1 MSDIFTIH
9 SASLPVGARVIG
21 FRGTEAL
28 SRPYVFEVFLQI
40 TGPDAH
46 SFELD
51 DLAGAKAC
59 LTVSR
64 DDGRP
69 PFLFAG
75 IFSEAALL
83 HEIEERAVVRAVL
96 VPQLWQLSQT
106 QHSRI
111 FTRQSV
117 PDVVRAVLE
126 DSGLSSDDFVFR
138 LSQDYKPEE
147 HVCQFAESNLD
158 FISRWLEREG
168 LYYFFEHEEGGE
180 KLVITDHKSFHKE
193 LASDPVRYFPQA
205 GKDAT
210 AGEHLRTFTCRKRQ
224 LPAAVRF
231 KDYDY
236 NKPTLDVSGTERVSS
251 SGLGEIHLH
260 GARLFTPD
268 TAKRLAK
275 LRSEALQAQERVF
288 QGTGT
293 ALYLRPGNTF
303 ALTDHPR
310 AAFDTTYLATEV
322 EHHGNQLAGSGDLRE
337 LTGLDGDDVYRAD
350 VTAITAEV
358 QFRPPQQTTWPRIY
372 GTEHG
377 VIDGEADS
385 EYAQIDDHGRYLVR
399 FAFDESD
406 LKDGKASTWVRMM
419 QPHGG
424 GIEGWHFPLRKGT
437 EVLFTFLGG
446 DPDRPVIAGV
456 VPNALTPSPVTRAN
470 HTQNVIKTGGGSS
483 IVMDDRD
490 QQQYIDTFVQVGNT
504 GHHMGHRAPLEAPVP
519 SGNPPGPDET
529 VSLAVTYGVQ
539 TDQSAAFHVGGHWW
553 QRVVGNYYLDVGGV
567 SRLRFGG
574 SHALFVGADATEF
587 YDSTRNTT
595 MVGAY
600 KQRVVGAVTH
610 AFESGWTRNVTGTVM
625 ENVEGSLTENLVGP
639 RHTNISGAWT
649 QTIGG
654 GVKQTITGPEQHFK
668 LDAHYGLTVGAASDT
683 YIGVKNSNFLGGQA
697 SLTVGA
703 FLSLKA
709 SGEVNVSVG
718 GSASLKLA
726 NELSIAAGI
735 RVAMSAG
742 VDAKFVGGISY
753 SVAPAAIKTINNEI
767 KAIGNSIL
775 TGGSLIMM

>member
-1 MSDIFTIH
+1 MSDIFTIQ
-9 SASLPVGARVIG
+9 STSLPDGARVIG

-64 DDGRP
+64 DDGRA

-111 FTRQSV
+111 FTRQSI

-126 DSGLSSDDFVFR
+126 DSGLSSDDYVFR

-147 HVCQFAESNLD
+147 HVCQYAESNLD

-193 LASDPVRYFPQA
+193 LVADPVRYFPQA

-236 NKPTLDVSGTERVSS
+236 NKPTLDVSGAERVSS

-275 LRSEALQAQERVF
+275 LRSEAIQAQERVF

-293 ALYLRPGNTF
+293 ALYMRPGNTF
-303 ALTDHPR
+303 SLTDHPR
-310 AAFDTTYLATEV
+310 AAFDTAYLATEV

-337 LTGLDGDDVYRAD
+337 LTGLDSDEVYRAD
-350 VTAITAEV
+350 VTAITADV

-470 HTQNVIKTGGGSS
+470 HTQNVIKTGGGSYT
-483 IVMDDRD
+483 VMEDLDGE
-490 QQQYIDTFVQVGNT
+490 QFIDTYVPIGNT
-504 GHHMGHRAPLEAPVP
+504 GVHMGHRKMVDLPVP
-519 SGNPPGPDET
+519 PADPSCPDEPM
-529 VSLAVTYGVQ
+529 SLGLTYSVDTTG
-539 TDQSAAFHVGGHWW
+539 SAGFSIGGSWWQNVDRAYILNVGGS
-553 QRVVGNYYLDVGGV
+553 
-567 SRLRFGG
+567 SRLRYG
-574 SHALFVGADATEF
+574 SDHTRIVMGASAEF
-587 YDSTRNTT
+587 YQAARKTT
-595 MVGAY
+595 ILGDYQQHVISAT
-600 KQRVVGAVTH
+600 KHV
-610 AFESGWTRNVTGTVM
+610 FSSGWTREITGNVNETVTGSIT
-625 ENVEGSLTENLVGP
+625 ESLTGP
-639 RHTNISGAWT
+639 RTTVVHGPWT
-649 QTIGG
+649 QTIDGG
-654 GVKQTITGPEQHFK
+654 ITQTVNAPVSVLNMSSSAKVTI
-668 LDAHYGLTVGAASDT
+668 GASTDT
-683 YIGVKNSNFLGGQA
+683 FIGVKNSNFVGGQGSLSVGQFLSIKA
-697 SLTVGA
+697 GGEVSLTAGA
-703 FLSLKA
+703 KVSMMLGADVKVASSDVSSAMTRLKSTAGAALS
-709 SGEVNVSVG
+709 
-718 GSASLKLA
+718 
-726 NELSIAAGI
+726 
-735 RVAMSAG
+735 SAG
-742 VDAKFVGGISY
+742 VIGY
-753 SVAPAAIKTINNEI
+753 NAATVLF
-767 KAIGNSIL
+767 A
-775 TGGSLIMM
+775 

>member
-1 MSDIFTIH
+1 MADVITIQ
-9 SASLPVGARVIG
+9 SSSLPDGTRVIG
-21 FRGTEAL
+21 FRGTESL

-75 IFSEAALL
+75 IFSEASLL

-111 FTRQSV
+111 FTRQSI

-126 DSGLSSDDFVFR
+126 DSGLSSDDYVFR

-293 ALYLRPGNTF
+293 ALYLRAGNTF

-337 LTGLDGDDVYRAD
+337 LTSLDSDEVYRAD

-470 HTQNVIKTGGGSS
+470 HTQNVIQTGGRNRIEMEDKAGYERITISTPHAETMIRMGSPNDQHELIVRTNQNALIDTGANFDVVVAGFKTETVEKDVEETYNALKRETVPNGQVVENYLGPHDTTVHTKRKQVYAQQDKLVKGLFKESIGIHEVTVTGGGRKDNVGGGLWQTVTGEAETHVTGNW
-483 IVMDDRD
+483 IRT
-490 QQQYIDTFVQVGNT
+490 IDGVLTET
-504 GHHMGHRAPLEAPVP
+504 H
-519 SGNPPGPDET
+519 SGVKRVNKAAK
-529 VSLAVTYGVQ
+529 SALTYGTTSQ
-539 TDQSAAFHVGGHWW
+539 TF
-553 QRVVGNYYLDVGGV
+553 
-567 SRLRFGG
+567 
-574 SHALFVGADATEF
+574 
-587 YDSTRNTT
+587 
-595 MVGAY
+595 
-600 KQRVVGAVTH
+600 
-610 AFESGWTRNVTGTVM
+610 
-625 ENVEGSLTENLVGP
+625 
-639 RHTNISGAWT
+639 
-649 QTIGG
+649 IGG
-654 GVKQTITGPEQHFK
+654 T
-668 LDAHYGLTVGAASDT
+668 
-683 YIGVKNSNFLGGQA
+683 NSNFIGGKIDI
-697 SLTVGA
+697 SVGA
-703 FLSLKA
+703 FASFKLAAELQITDGMRYGFIGGLDFKLSAALSLTLTPLDISDANIRLKKVRKRKFEGFTSRNIEHRQPRCLVMILRA
-709 SGEVNVSVG
+709 SVSSSMETVPV
-718 GSASLKLA
+718 LA
-726 NELSIAAGI
+726 
-735 RVAMSAG
+735 
-742 VDAKFVGGISY
+742 
-753 SVAPAAIKTINNEI
+753 
-767 KAIGNSIL
+767 
-775 TGGSLIMM
+775 

>member
-1 MSDIFTIH
+1 MADVFTIQ
-9 SASLPVGARVIG
+9 SDSLPEGTRVIG

-28 SRPYVFEVFLQI
+28 SRPYAFEVFLQV

-46 SFELD
+46 SFELH
-51 DLAGAKAC
+51 DLTGGKAC
-59 LTVSR
+59 LSVSR

-96 VPQLWQLSQT
+96 VPQLWRLSQT
-106 QHSRI
+106 LHSRI
-111 FTRQSV
+111 FTHQSI
-117 PDVVRAVLE
+117 PDIVRWVLE
-126 DSGLSSDDFVFR
+126 DSGLRSGDYVFR

-147 HVCQFAESNLD
+147 HVCQYAESNLD
-158 FISRWLEREG
+158 FVSRWLEREG

-180 KLVITDHKSFHKE
+180 RLVITDHKSFHKD
-193 LASDPVRYFPQA
+193 LVPDAVRYHPQG

-210 AGEHLRTFTCRKRQ
+210 AGEHLRTFTCRNRE

-236 NKPTLDVSGTERVSS
+236 NKPTLNVSGTERVSRA
-251 SGLGEIHLH
+251 GLGEIHLH

-288 QGTGT
+288 HGSGT

-310 AAFDTTYLATEV
+310 AAFDTSYLATEV

-337 LTGLDGDDVYRAD
+337 LTGLDTDELYRAD
-350 VTAITAEV
+350 VTAIAATV
-358 QFRPPQQTTWPRIY
+358 QYRPPQQTAWPRIY

-456 VPNALTPSPVTRAN
+456 VPNALTPSPVTRSN
-470 HTQNVIKTGGGSS
+470 HTQNVIKTGGGSYM
-483 IVMDDRD
+483 VMED
-490 QQQYIDTFVQVGNT
+490 QADEQYIDTFVQVGKT
-504 GHHMGHRAPLEAPVP
+504 GVHMGHRVPMEIPVP
-519 SGNPPGPDET
+519 GPTQLSTKKESFYFT
-529 VSLAVTYGVQ
+529 YAVT
-539 TDQSAAFHVGGHWW
+539 TDKDAGFQVKGKWW
-553 QRVVGNYYLDVGGV
+553 QEVGDSYWLDVGDTATIRYGGV
-567 SRLRFGG
+567 HTLHARNHSNEFYYANRSTTIDGTYEQ
-574 SHALFVGADATEF
+574 HAL
-587 YDSTRNTT
+587 S
-595 MVGAY
+595 
-600 KQRVVGAVTH
+600 AVTH
-610 AFESGWTRNVTGTVM
+610 TFDSGWTRNVTGTVM
-625 ENVEGSLTENLVGP
+625 ENVQGSITENLVGA
-639 RHTNISGAWT
+639 RHTNVSGAWT
-649 QTIGG
+649 QTVGG
-654 GVKQTITGPEQHFK
+654 GITQTIKGPVQRVNQAAVSS
-668 LDAHYGLTVGAASDT
+668 LTYGATASMFLGAVSSSFAGAS
-683 YIGVKNSNFLGGQA
+683 NSNFLGGRLDLSAGAFVSVKVAGEA
-697 SLTVGA
+697 SLNMGIR
-703 FLSLKA
+703 LS
-709 SGEVNVSVG
+709 V
-718 GSASLKLA
+718 
-726 NELSIAAGI
+726 AAGI
-735 RVAMSAG
+735 DLKVNAAPTVTLTPSWIDDATMRLRSTVGPDLSAAAFKILNMG
-742 VDAKFVGGISY
+742 VMCIS
-753 SVAPAAIKTINNEI
+753 
-767 KAIGNSIL
+767 
-775 TGGSLIMM
+775 